1 MSILRIQFN
10 ADKLNQHASR
20 CQPILKY
27 DVFWTPLIV
36 PFSLFHFCIV
46 FKVGKITVMGDVC
59 FTVILSVKLYFTDS
73 YVHLALVL
81 EKTILEVSF
90 AELLPLL
97 SHIVFSW
104 K

>member
-1 MSILRIQFN
+1 M
-10 ADKLNQHASR
+10 
-20 CQPILKY
+20 
-27 DVFWTPLIV
+27 
-36 PFSLFHFCIV
+36 FHFCIV

-97 SHIVFSW
+97 SHIVFS
-104 K
+104 

>member
-1 MSILRIQFN
+1 
-10 ADKLNQHASR
+10 
-20 CQPILKY
+20 
-27 DVFWTPLIV
+27 
-36 PFSLFHFCIV
+36 
-46 FKVGKITVMGDVC
+46 MGDFC
-59 FTVILSVKLYFTDS
+59 FTIILSVKLYFTDN
-73 YVHLALVL
+73 YVHLASVL